1 MTTTTRA
8 CPSRIA
14 AAWAVGLLM
23 LGLGCGEPTVTITS
37 PLHGS
42 FSTDST
48 VTVTGTIANVSPS
61 DVRLRVN
68 NVATPLNADGTFS
81 ISLPLDAA
89 KIVNPYL
96 AVLRRISDGQIIAKS
111 RVVVYAGTG
120 VADGAFSPQSVGLR
134 LNDSGLDQIEPTIHS
149 LVNLDLASLLPVGTT
164 VISGYCAISVFG
176 ACVGHID
183 ARVANPP
190 PSISDWSLNVDS
202 QTNSA
207 AGNINVSN
215 MRIDL
220 DLIGSGLAPSCG
232 LRLTA
237 ASTAINGNYALEPQ
251 ASDPTYVDVN
261 MLGSPA
267 VSFQG
272 FQDQFTYGL
281 CNFPLIGSLIQLI
294 IGDVQPIVVNG
305 MQSFLSDP
313 DGAGPLDSPI
323 ADAIE
328 TALAGISI
336 SGTIGQALETQLDAP
351 LFEVAEDPNGITLG
365 SDTRVTSSAG
375 TGPGQ
380 CQPPKGAPDLAGSF
394 AVSES
399 FQNFPNAT
407 PVGGLPYNL
416 GLEISSSAFNQL
428 LKAQVEC
435 GLLRAEL
442 REFDLGS
449 GPIPLTAGTLALLIP
464 EFASIDPATPLVI
477 KLTPTLSPFLTG
489 NTGPN
494 GEIGEIRVGQYLADV
509 VADTNLPIGYLRI
522 AIDFRAGLGMSFD
535 NATHQLAFSIG
546 EVDPADV
553 TVAILDNF
561 INTSESPL
569 LLALPTLLSAQL
581 PSIGAGLAGFPLP
594 SFFGL
599 QLQGV
604 EVSRNGSF
612 YALFANL
619 LPGP

>member
-1 MTTTTRA
+1 MEPGLRRSA
-8 CPSRIA
+8 WIA
-14 AAWAVGLLM
+14 VLLVLAVG
-23 LGLGCGEPTVTITS
+23 CNEPAVKITS

-42 FSTDST
+42 FSTDAN
-48 VTVTGTIANVSPS
+48 VTITGAIANANVS
-61 DVRLRVN
+61 DVRVRVN
-68 NVATPLNADGTFS
+68 NVATTLNPDGSFS
-81 ISLPLDAA
+81 ITLPLDAA
-89 KIVNPYL
+89 KVVNPYL
-96 AVLRRISDGQIIAKS
+96 AVMRRISDGKILAKD
-111 RVVVYAGTG
+111 RIVVHAGTG
-120 VADGAFSPQSVGLR
+120 VADGDFSPQSVALR

-149 LVNLDLASLLPVGTT
+149 LVNLDIAALLPVGTT

-176 ACVGHID
+176 ACVGRID

-202 QTNSA
+202 QTNYV
-207 AGNINVSN
+207 AGDINVFN

-237 ASTAINGNYALEPQ
+237 NSTAINGNYALQPQ
-251 ASDPTYVDVN
+251 ASNPIYVDVN
-261 MLGSPA
+261 MIGAPV

-272 FQDQFTYGL
+272 FHDQFTYGL

-305 MQSFLSDP
+305 MQNFLSDP

-336 SGTIGQALETQLDAP
+336 SGTIGQALQTQLDAP
-351 LFEVAEDPNGITLG
+351 LFEVAEDVDGLTLG
-365 SDTRVTSSAG
+365 SDTRVTSSVG

-380 CQPPKGAPDLAGSF
+380 CNPPKGSPNLAGSYSVPE
-394 AVSES
+394 A
-399 FQNFPNAT
+399 FPGFGAT
-407 PVGGLPYNL
+407 SVGGLPYDL
-416 GLEISSSAFNQL
+416 GLGISTSAFNQL

-442 REFDLGS
+442 RAFDLGT
-449 GPIPLTAGTLALLIP
+449 GPMPLTAGTLALLIP
-464 EFASIDPATPLVI
+464 EFASVDPGTPLVI
-477 KLTPTLSPFLTG
+477 KLTPTLAPLLTG
-489 NTGPN
+489 NSGPG

-509 VADTNLPIGYLRI
+509 EADTVVPIGYLRV
-522 AIDFRAGLGMSFD
+522 AVDFRAGLGMGFD
-535 NATHQLAFSIG
+535 SATHQLAFSIG
-546 EVDPADV
+546 SIAPADV
-553 TVAILDNF
+553 TVAILGNN
-561 INTSESPL
+561 INTSEGPL
-569 LLALPTLLSAQL
+569 LLGLPTLLSEQL
-581 PSIGAGLAGFPLP
+581 PAIGAGLANFPIP

-604 EVSRNGSF
+604 EVSRNGAF
-612 YALFANL
+612 YTLFANL
-619 LPGP
+619 VPGP

>member
-220 DLIGSGLAPSCG
+220 DLIGSGLAPSP
-232 LRLTA
+232 RPRIRPT
-237 ASTAINGNYALEPQ
+237 ST
-251 ASDPTYVDVN
+251 
-261 MLGSPA
+261 
-267 VSFQG
+267 
-272 FQDQFTYGL
+272 
-281 CNFPLIGSLIQLI
+281 
-294 IGDVQPIVVNG
+294 
-305 MQSFLSDP
+305 
-313 DGAGPLDSPI
+313 
-323 ADAIE
+323 
-328 TALAGISI
+328 
-336 SGTIGQALETQLDAP
+336 
-351 LFEVAEDPNGITLG
+351 
-365 SDTRVTSSAG
+365 
-375 TGPGQ
+375 
-380 CQPPKGAPDLAGSF
+380 
-394 AVSES
+394 
-399 FQNFPNAT
+399 
-407 PVGGLPYNL
+407 
-416 GLEISSSAFNQL
+416 
-428 LKAQVEC
+428 
-435 GLLRAEL
+435 
-442 REFDLGS
+442 
-449 GPIPLTAGTLALLIP
+449 
-464 EFASIDPATPLVI
+464 
-477 KLTPTLSPFLTG
+477 
-489 NTGPN
+489 
-494 GEIGEIRVGQYLADV
+494 
-509 VADTNLPIGYLRI
+509 
-522 AIDFRAGLGMSFD
+522 
-535 NATHQLAFSIG
+535 
-546 EVDPADV
+546 
-553 TVAILDNF
+553 
-561 INTSESPL
+561 
-569 LLALPTLLSAQL
+569 
-581 PSIGAGLAGFPLP
+581 
-594 SFFGL
+594 
-599 QLQGV
+599 
-604 EVSRNGSF
+604 
-612 YALFANL
+612 
-619 LPGP
+619 